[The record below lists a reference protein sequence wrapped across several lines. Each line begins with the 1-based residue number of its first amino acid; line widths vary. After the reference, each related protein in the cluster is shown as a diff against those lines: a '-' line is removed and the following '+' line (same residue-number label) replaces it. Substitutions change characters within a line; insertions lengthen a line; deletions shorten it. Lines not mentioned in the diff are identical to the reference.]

1 MRHRYSLIIGGFTL
15 FLCQAV
21 LSSAFAAAV
30 CYEDQVLP
38 PGLVCDNDNSKSAD
52 FSYGCKYLPE
62 RTVQVEVPCLQR
74 WVNIVDKKESHSQA
88 CARVDL
94 KPANIEGSTCA
105 SGELRPSTGSNW
117 EGINYRFGRWG
128 GLDYFGGYKIIFKR
142 DWTDRGGKD
151 EPDRFY
157 EGGYYCYEGGKQDSD
172 NTDRVVAYACGP

>member
-1 MRHRYSLIIGGFTL
+1 MRYRNSLIVGGFTL
-15 FLCQAV
+15 LLCQV
-21 LSSAFAAAV
+21 ISSSAFAAAT
-30 CYEDQVLP
+30 CYDTQVLP
-38 PGLVCDNDNSKSAD
+38 PELSCDGDSSNSAD
-52 FSYGCKYLPE
+52 FSYGCKYLPD
-62 RTVQVEVPCLQR
+62 RTIQVEVPCPQT

-88 CARVDL
+88 CSRVNL

-105 SGELRPSTGSNW
+105 SGELRPSIGLNW

-128 GLDYFGGYKIIFKR
+128 GLDYSGGYQIVFKP

-157 EGGYYCYEGGKQDSD
+157 EGGYYCYDGGKRDSD